1 MCIHNLSIEFE
12 KLESTESVDSAQ
24 AATAT
29 SHKRWLDIQSVD
41 VSVRKSRSNMF
52 SSGRAQKEK
61 LEYEISTLSSD
72 AFTIYYEQGELR
84 TTVLPG
90 QPDAVFLDLKYRRTV
105 HRQRKGQEQFL
116 NSLSDRIKVRPEPFV
131 WILIDWEAQEHG
143 TKYCVAV
150 RNVGTMMESFSNY
163 IRYA

>member
-41 VSVRKSRSNMF
+41 LTVKKSRSNLF

-72 AFTIYYEQGELR
+72 AFVIYYEQGELR
-84 TTVLPG
+84 KGDYQVNLMQFSRFEISSYSTSATERPRTIPQLTLG
-90 QPDAVFLDLKYRRTV
+90 QNS
-105 HRQRKGQEQFL
+105 GQT
-116 NSLSDRIKVRPEPFV
+116 S
-131 WILIDWEAQEHG
+131 
-143 TKYCVAV
+143 AV
-150 RNVGTMMESFSNY
+150 RVGLD
-163 IRYA
+163 